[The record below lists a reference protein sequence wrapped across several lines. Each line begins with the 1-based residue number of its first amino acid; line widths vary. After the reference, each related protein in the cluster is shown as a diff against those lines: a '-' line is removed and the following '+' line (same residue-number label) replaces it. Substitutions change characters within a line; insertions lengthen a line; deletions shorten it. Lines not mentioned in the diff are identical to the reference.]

1 MALHMFRPGMATAG
15 MVIAGLALAGCG
27 PLGIGGKP
35 AAAPAPVL
43 AAPEAVTVAPLPKPT
58 ARAPEEYD
66 TTTPAQRAA
75 AAAAPVA
82 AETRLGT
89 TIASLGDPTDPG
101 FWLKTPLV
109 SAPAKGRVAVAG
121 GGSAQVDL
129 LPSGG
134 APGSGS
140 QISLPALR
148 LLGVALTDLPELTVY
163 RQ

>member
-1 MALHMFRPGMATAG
+1 MGLRSFGGLGMR
-15 MVIAGLALAGCG
+15 AGLMGATLVLADCGALG
-27 PLGIGGKP
+27 LGGTPG
-35 AAAPAPVL
+35 AAPAPLL

-58 ARAPEEYD
+58 ARVAEEFD

-75 AAAAPVA
+75 AAAAPLA

-121 GGSAQVDL
+121 GASAQVDL
-129 LPSGG
+129 LPLAG
-134 APGSGS
+134 APGAGS

-148 LLGVALTDLPELTVY
+148 LLGMALTDLPELTVY